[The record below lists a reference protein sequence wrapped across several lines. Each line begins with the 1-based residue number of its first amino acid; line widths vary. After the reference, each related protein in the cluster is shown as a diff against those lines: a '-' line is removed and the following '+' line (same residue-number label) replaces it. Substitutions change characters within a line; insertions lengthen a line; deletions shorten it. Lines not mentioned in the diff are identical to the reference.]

1 METYKNILANKF
13 MRDTNYIIIKDT
25 DDLEELERQW
35 ELFNS
40 QLTVRQQ
47 RLSDDRSIEIW
58 NMTNKEHYEDLK
70 IKLMKDINPK
80 PIDSD
85 DENNDI
91 SYDTEDEEN
100 DEDIQ
105 DEEITNLINMDL
117 DDFEIPDDENDITE
131 SIKEDSVIPIEN
143 KDIEALEPKS
153 YHSFLM
159 SNQDIQKDNIA
170 DQYEIDTNMHI
181 VGRVTGKDVDD
192 YLSNLEKSFIDF
204 NAQTHDHR
212 RKSDDKCREIYGMS
226 NIERYNKLKANALN
240 LKLVKSTDNKTLDS
254 SKVQQLG
261 EFVSQVYDNMQ
272 AVNEVEQLKVNKH
285 RRFNDTPYFTPT
297 ELIDMGVHGN
307 HNFYS
312 KDADNDGL
320 ITNVK
325 VATWFDS
332 YKDMCMDHIFEDYR
346 KDWID
351 TLDMLYSDFEDI
363 KASGNEEK
371 ILARKQSILDLG
383 WNPEIPFNRKNRLKA
398 SERVS
403 KILDETIPRDIFINL
418 NDIPEP
424 EEDDIIE
431 EQITKKTH
439 QPVFLI
445 FTQGKTPIIS
455 SGIKFVTHSD
465 YSHASI
471 SFDPEL
477 NEVYSFNMGAP
488 GENGSGFVRENLKY
502 FKDNV
507 ISVMA
512 FFAPNKVIDN
522 LKEKINSFKDNKTT
536 YDFGIILNK
545 LLHIDRRVSN
555 NEYNQVC
562 STFVDSVL
570 KSNGINLTGDI
581 EIPDPGQLYNASKS
595 TPNKII
601 EIFNDVATK
610 YNGKSIKK
618 KLNALYN
625 KKYVSIEESISNVR
639 RTVGRKIT
647 NMDVQINKARDT
659 VFNISDK
666 EVKNI
671 NKKKSGALIA
681 GIAIGL
687 SSPILSIPSVIAIKK
702 WDKIIDLRRKKIAL
716 NVKERRR
723 INSDANFAT
732 NLSKHGI
739 ISAVV
744 SATVGKIIDKIM
756 EAIDKD
762 RNKYPTPE
770 PSIGYT
776 EDDKPVLLRYYENRV
791 LPIEVYAK
799 LKEDGKSDKEIDS
812 IIFSPYNLKPYFGK
826 SLPKNHIIYQV
837 AYCNDKYN
845 TILVVEDLDRVKKY
859 LDEQDESL
867 NNYLEKNKSYKFV
880 IDDKYCTIPDNHKI
894 YALKE
899 TTLPTGVTLR
909 NATKDDTD
917 NMFKWKME
925 SVDKSI
931 RNDPKTIKYIND
943 DVQKSIKDTKM
954 IMYKNET
961 IGMFTTCILNGYWY
975 IEEIYIV
982 KEHRNKGIGTALLKD
997 EISKHDKIKLKVAQS
1012 NHGAMKLYKSLGF
1025 EITDRN
1031 DEGKLYIMTLD
1042 KKEKPINE
1050 VLGDIVNGVNPY
1062 STKTFY
1068 HISFDSNLDDT
1079 VMKPRIPTWIADKIK
1094 KDKDFTKKL
1103 DELKT
1108 SKEDGT
1114 TGYEEYTTPRVC
1126 LSNSIE
1132 GCLNAII
1139 NDYGKL
1145 TLHDKTLYVYTPE
1158 KPISE
1163 YKHKTNKQ
1171 ILKDGDIFDANTTNE
1186 MWILEPVKMKYVGS
1200 IVVDKITGEQKKK
1213 FANNKNK
1220 TNIQYKYK
1228 WHWFHKVKYRYD
1240 NEKNKFVKEQVSI
1253 LNEVKRFP
1261 IEFDKEG
1268 NLIIYKARVGS
1279 LAFGDEIDDS
1289 VQLLQAYRN
1298 ASNIEGIKYEL
1309 AKLWYINDCIEKKLK
1324 KRLSNEQYKELIDTR
1339 ATCLNIF
1346 KTNLDYVMK
1355 AEKGFNFSD
1364 YYNSTP
1370 FSDNSTK
1377 ITANTLKYAVKTV
1390 TNMI

>member
-70 IKLMKDINPK
+70 IELMKDIDSK
-80 PIDSD
+80 LIDTD

-91 SYDTEDEEN
+91 SYDTEDEE
-100 DEDIQ
+100 DDGDIQ

-143 KDIEALEPKS
+143 KDIELEPKS

-312 KDADNDGL
+312 NEPDNDGL
-320 ITNVK
+320 ITNIK

-363 KASGNEEK
+363 KASGDEEK

-403 KILDETIPRDIFINL
+403 KILDETIPKDIFINL
-418 NDIPEP
+418 DDIPES

-455 SGIKFVTHSD
+455 SGIKFVTHSK

-512 FFAPNKVIDN
+512 FFAPNKVVDN

-545 LLHIDRRVSN
+545 LLHIDRRTSN

-595 TPNKII
+595 APNKII

-618 KLNALYN
+618 KLNTLYN
-625 KKYVSIEESISNVR
+625 KKYVSIEE
-639 RTVGRKIT
+639 
-647 NMDVQINKARDT
+647 
-659 VFNISDK
+659 
-666 EVKNI
+666 EVKNKHI
-671 NKKKSGALIA
+671 RNAIHAKDRIDIETRIASLSALAKITKDEKKK
-681 GIAIGL
+681 
-687 SSPILSIPSVIAIKK
+687 
-702 WDKIIDLRRKKIAL
+702 
-716 NVKERRR
+716 KE
-723 INSDANFAT
+723 
-732 NLSKHGI
+732 
-739 ISAVV
+739 
-744 SATVGKIIDKIM
+744 
-756 EAIDKD
+756 
-762 RNKYPTPE
+762 
-770 PSIGYT
+770 
-776 EDDKPVLLRYYENRV
+776 
-791 LPIEVYAK
+791 
-799 LKEDGKSDKEIDS
+799 
-812 IIFSPYNLKPYFGK
+812 
-826 SLPKNHIIYQV
+826 
-837 AYCNDKYN
+837 
-845 TILVVEDLDRVKKY
+845 
-859 LDEQDESL
+859 
-867 NNYLEKNKSYKFV
+867 LEK
-880 IDDKYCTIPDNHKI
+880 TINM
-894 YALKE
+894 YRSMRSLTALEGSINE

-909 NATKDDTD
+909 PATKDDTD
-917 NMFKWKME
+917 NMFKWKIE
-925 SVDKSI
+925 SVDKGI
-931 RNDPKTIKYIND
+931 RNDPKVIKYIEK
-943 DVQKSIKDTKM
+943 DVQDSIKITKM
-954 IMYKNET
+954 IMYKDET
-961 IGMFTTCILNGYWY
+961 IGMFTTDKLNDGYWY
-975 IEEIYIV
+975 IGEIYIV

-997 EISKHDKIKLKVAQS
+997 EISKHDKIKLQVAQS

-1042 KKEKPINE
+1042 KKENPIKENKD
-1050 VLGDIVNGVNPY
+1050 LADILQYYDIMTESKKNDETTYWRITYNGIGIYEQLKREMYKINNDSSEWNKFKQSKSCNWLPLPPSYCDGNY
-1062 STKTFY
+1062 SYFTKSGYDKFMK
-1068 HISFDSNLDDT
+1068 DT
-1079 VMKPRIPTWIADKIK
+1079 YPIIIEYL
-1094 KDKDFTKKL
+1094 DKDNINIEQCHINTA
-1103 DELKT
+1103 
-1108 SKEDGT
+1108 SIIYEDK
-1114 TGYEEYTTPRVC
+1114 Y
-1126 LSNSIE
+1126 
-1132 GCLNAII
+1132 
-1139 NDYGKL
+1139 
-1145 TLHDKTLYVYTPE
+1145 
-1158 KPISE
+1158 
-1163 YKHKTNKQ
+1163 Q
-1171 ILKDGDIFDANTTNE
+1171 IVID
-1186 MWILEPVKMKYVGS
+1186 S
-1200 IVVDKITGEQKKK
+1200 S
-1213 FANNKNK
+1213 
-1220 TNIQYKYK
+1220 
-1228 WHWFHKVKYRYD
+1228 
-1240 NEKNKFVKEQVSI
+1240 KNKFVKEQVSI

-1324 KRLSNEQYKELIDTR
+1324 KRLSNDEYKELIDTR
-1339 ATCLNIF
+1339 ATCLNVF

-1377 ITANTLKYAVKTV
+1377 ITANTLKYVVKTV
-1390 TNMI
+1390 TNVI

>member
-70 IKLMKDINPK
+70 IELMKDIDSK
-80 PIDSD
+80 LIDTD

-143 KDIEALEPKS
+143 KDIELEPKS

-181 VGRVTGKDVDD
+181 VGRVTGKDVDE

-254 SKVQQLG
+254 SNKVQQLG

-320 ITNVK
+320 ITNIK

-363 KASGNEEK
+363 KASGDEEK

-403 KILDETIPRDIFINL
+403 KILDETIPKDIFINL
-418 NDIPEP
+418 DDIPES

-455 SGIKFVTHSD
+455 SGIKFVTHSK

-512 FFAPNKVIDN
+512 FFAPNKVVDN

-545 LLHIDRRVSN
+545 LLHIDRRTSN

-595 TPNKII
+595 APNKII

-618 KLNALYN
+618 KLNTLYN
-625 KKYVSIEESISNVR
+625 KKYVSIEE
-639 RTVGRKIT
+639 
-647 NMDVQINKARDT
+647 
-659 VFNISDK
+659 
-666 EVKNI
+666 EVKNKHI
-671 NKKKSGALIA
+671 RNAIHIKDRIDIEATIASLSALAKITKDEKKK
-681 GIAIGL
+681 
-687 SSPILSIPSVIAIKK
+687 
-702 WDKIIDLRRKKIAL
+702 
-716 NVKERRR
+716 KE
-723 INSDANFAT
+723 
-732 NLSKHGI
+732 
-739 ISAVV
+739 
-744 SATVGKIIDKIM
+744 
-756 EAIDKD
+756 
-762 RNKYPTPE
+762 
-770 PSIGYT
+770 
-776 EDDKPVLLRYYENRV
+776 
-791 LPIEVYAK
+791 
-799 LKEDGKSDKEIDS
+799 
-812 IIFSPYNLKPYFGK
+812 
-826 SLPKNHIIYQV
+826 
-837 AYCNDKYN
+837 
-845 TILVVEDLDRVKKY
+845 
-859 LDEQDESL
+859 
-867 NNYLEKNKSYKFV
+867 LEK
-880 IDDKYCTIPDNHKI
+880 TINM
-894 YALKE
+894 YRSMRSLTALEGSINE

-909 NATKDDTD
+909 PATKDDTD
-917 NMFKWKME
+917 NMFKWEIE
-925 SVDKSI
+925 SVDKGI
-931 RNDPKTIKYIND
+931 RNDPKVIKYIEK
-943 DVQKSIKDTKM
+943 DVQDSIKITKM
-954 IMYKNET
+954 IMYKDET
-961 IGMFTTCILNGYWY
+961 IGMFTTDKLNDGYWY
-975 IEEIYIV
+975 IGEIYIV

-997 EISKHDKIKLKVAQS
+997 EISKHDKIKLQVAQS

-1042 KKEKPINE
+1042 KKDFVDRINEETITVNE

-1062 STKTFY
+1062 SKKTFY
-1068 HISFDSNLDDT
+1068 HISFDDSLDGK
-1079 VMKPRIPTWIADKIK
+1079 VLKPRIPTWITNKLKENEDFIK
-1094 KDKDFTKKL
+1094 ELEKLKDSNSD
-1103 DELKT
+1103 
-1108 SKEDGT
+1108 DGY
-1114 TGYEEYTTPRVC
+1114 GFEEYKTPRVC

-1139 NDYGKL
+1139 NEKGRL

-1171 ILKDGDIFDANTTNE
+1171 ILKDGDIFDANATNE

-1200 IVVDKITGEQKKK
+1200 IVVDKITNEQVKK

-1228 WHWFHKVKYRYD
+1228 WHWFHKIKYRYD
-1240 NEKNKFVKEQVSI
+1240 DEKNKFVKEQVSI

-1339 ATCLNIF
+1339 ATCLNVF

>member
-70 IKLMKDINPK
+70 IELMKDIDSK
-80 PIDSD
+80 LIDTD

-143 KDIEALEPKS
+143 KDIELEPKS

-181 VGRVTGKDVDD
+181 VGRVTGKDVDE

-320 ITNVK
+320 ITNIK

-363 KASGNEEK
+363 KASGDEEK

-403 KILDETIPRDIFINL
+403 KILDETIPKDIFINL
-418 NDIPEP
+418 NDIPES

-455 SGIKFVTHSD
+455 SGIKFVTHSK

-512 FFAPNKVIDN
+512 FFAPNKVVDN

-545 LLHIDRRVSN
+545 LLHIDRRTSN

-595 TPNKII
+595 APNKII

-618 KLNALYN
+618 KLNTLYN
-625 KKYVSIEESISNVR
+625 KKYVSIEE
-639 RTVGRKIT
+639 
-647 NMDVQINKARDT
+647 
-659 VFNISDK
+659 
-666 EVKNI
+666 EVKNKHI
-671 NKKKSGALIA
+671 RNAIHVKDRIDIETRIASLSALAKITKDEKKK
-681 GIAIGL
+681 
-687 SSPILSIPSVIAIKK
+687 
-702 WDKIIDLRRKKIAL
+702 
-716 NVKERRR
+716 KE
-723 INSDANFAT
+723 
-732 NLSKHGI
+732 
-739 ISAVV
+739 
-744 SATVGKIIDKIM
+744 
-756 EAIDKD
+756 
-762 RNKYPTPE
+762 
-770 PSIGYT
+770 
-776 EDDKPVLLRYYENRV
+776 
-791 LPIEVYAK
+791 
-799 LKEDGKSDKEIDS
+799 
-812 IIFSPYNLKPYFGK
+812 
-826 SLPKNHIIYQV
+826 
-837 AYCNDKYN
+837 
-845 TILVVEDLDRVKKY
+845 
-859 LDEQDESL
+859 
-867 NNYLEKNKSYKFV
+867 LEK
-880 IDDKYCTIPDNHKI
+880 TINM
-894 YALKE
+894 YRSMRSLTALEGSINE
-899 TTLPTGVTLR
+899 TTLPAGVTLR
-909 NATKDDTD
+909 PATKDDTD
-917 NMFKWKME
+917 NMFKWKIE
-925 SVDKSI
+925 SVDKGI
-931 RNDPKTIKYIND
+931 RNDPKVIKYIEK
-943 DVQKSIKDTKM
+943 DVQDSIKITKM
-954 IMYKNET
+954 IMYKDET
-961 IGMFTTCILNGYWY
+961 IGMFTTDKLNDGYWY
-975 IEEIYIV
+975 IGEIYIV

-997 EISKHDKIKLKVAQS
+997 EISKHDKIKLQVAQS

-1042 KKEKPINE
+1042 KKDFVDRINEETITVNE

-1062 STKTFY
+1062 SKKTFY
-1068 HISFDSNLDDT
+1068 HISFDDSLDGK
-1079 VMKPRIPTWIADKIK
+1079 VLKPRIPTWITNKLKENEDFIK
-1094 KDKDFTKKL
+1094 ELEKLKDSNSD
-1103 DELKT
+1103 
-1108 SKEDGT
+1108 DGY
-1114 TGYEEYTTPRVC
+1114 GFEEYKTPRVC

-1139 NDYGKL
+1139 NEKGKL
-1145 TLHDKTLYVYTPE
+1145 TLHNKTLYVYTPE

-1171 ILKDGDIFDANTTNE
+1171 ILKDGDIFDANATNE

-1228 WHWFHKVKYRYD
+1228 WHWFHKIKYRYD
-1240 NEKNKFVKEQVSI
+1240 DEKNKFVKEQVSI

-1339 ATCLNIF
+1339 ATCLNVF
-1346 KTNLDYVMK
+1346 KSNLDYVMK

-1377 ITANTLKYAVKTV
+1377 ITANTLKYVVKTV
-1390 TNMI
+1390 TNVI

>member
-70 IKLMKDINPK
+70 IELMKDIDSK
-80 PIDSD
+80 LIDTD

-91 SYDTEDEEN
+91 SYDTEDEED

-143 KDIEALEPKS
+143 KDIELEPKS

-181 VGRVTGKDVDD
+181 VGRVTGKDVDE

-320 ITNVK
+320 ITNIK

-363 KASGNEEK
+363 KASGDEEK

-403 KILDETIPRDIFINL
+403 KILDETIPKDIFINL
-418 NDIPEP
+418 DDIPES

-455 SGIKFVTHSD
+455 SGIKFVTHSK

-512 FFAPNKVIDN
+512 FFAPNKVVDN

-595 TPNKII
+595 APNKII

-618 KLNALYN
+618 KLNTLYN
-625 KKYVSIEESISNVR
+625 KKYVSIEE
-639 RTVGRKIT
+639 
-647 NMDVQINKARDT
+647 
-659 VFNISDK
+659 
-666 EVKNI
+666 EVKNKHI
-671 NKKKSGALIA
+671 RNAIHIKDRIDIEATIASLSALAKITKDEKKK
-681 GIAIGL
+681 
-687 SSPILSIPSVIAIKK
+687 
-702 WDKIIDLRRKKIAL
+702 
-716 NVKERRR
+716 KE
-723 INSDANFAT
+723 
-732 NLSKHGI
+732 
-739 ISAVV
+739 
-744 SATVGKIIDKIM
+744 
-756 EAIDKD
+756 
-762 RNKYPTPE
+762 
-770 PSIGYT
+770 
-776 EDDKPVLLRYYENRV
+776 
-791 LPIEVYAK
+791 
-799 LKEDGKSDKEIDS
+799 
-812 IIFSPYNLKPYFGK
+812 
-826 SLPKNHIIYQV
+826 
-837 AYCNDKYN
+837 
-845 TILVVEDLDRVKKY
+845 
-859 LDEQDESL
+859 
-867 NNYLEKNKSYKFV
+867 LEK
-880 IDDKYCTIPDNHKI
+880 TINM
-894 YALKE
+894 YRSMRSLTALEGSINE

-909 NATKDDTD
+909 PATKDDTD
-917 NMFKWKME
+917 NMFKWEIE
-925 SVDKSI
+925 SVDKGI
-931 RNDPKTIKYIND
+931 RNDPKVIKYIEK
-943 DVQKSIKDTKM
+943 DVQDSIKITKM

-961 IGMFTTCILNGYWY
+961 IGMFTTDKLNDGYWY
-975 IEEIYIV
+975 IGEIYIV

-997 EISKHDKIKLKVAQS
+997 EISKHDKIKLQVAQS

-1042 KKEKPINE
+1042 KKDFVDRINEETITVNE

-1062 STKTFY
+1062 SKKTFY
-1068 HISFDSNLDDT
+1068 HISFDDSLDGK
-1079 VMKPRIPTWIADKIK
+1079 VLKPRIPTWITNKLKENEDFIK
-1094 KDKDFTKKL
+1094 ELEKLKDSNSD
-1103 DELKT
+1103 
-1108 SKEDGT
+1108 DGY
-1114 TGYEEYTTPRVC
+1114 GFEEYKTPRVC

-1139 NDYGKL
+1139 NEKGRL

-1171 ILKDGDIFDANTTNE
+1171 ILKDGDIFDANATNE

-1200 IVVDKITGEQKKK
+1200 IVVDKITNEQVKK

-1228 WHWFHKVKYRYD
+1228 WHWFHKIKYRYD
-1240 NEKNKFVKEQVSI
+1240 DEKNKFVKEQVSI

-1289 VQLLQAYRN
+1289 VQLLQVYRN

-1324 KRLSNEQYKELIDTR
+1324 KRLSNDEYKELIDTR
-1339 ATCLNIF
+1339 ATCLNVF

-1377 ITANTLKYAVKTV
+1377 ITANTLKYVVKTV
-1390 TNMI
+1390 TNVI

>member
-70 IKLMKDINPK
+70 IELMKDIDSK
-80 PIDSD
+80 LIDTD

-143 KDIEALEPKS
+143 KDIELEPKS

-181 VGRVTGKDVDD
+181 VGRVTGKDVDE

-254 SKVQQLG
+254 SNKVQQLG

-320 ITNVK
+320 ITNIK

-363 KASGNEEK
+363 KASGDEEK

-403 KILDETIPRDIFINL
+403 KILDETIPKDIFINL
-418 NDIPEP
+418 DDIPES

-455 SGIKFVTHSD
+455 SGIKFVTHSK

-512 FFAPNKVIDN
+512 FFAPNKVVDN

-545 LLHIDRRVSN
+545 LLHIDRRTSN

-595 TPNKII
+595 APNKII

-618 KLNALYN
+618 KLNTLYN
-625 KKYVSIEESISNVR
+625 KKYVSIEE
-639 RTVGRKIT
+639 
-647 NMDVQINKARDT
+647 
-659 VFNISDK
+659 
-666 EVKNI
+666 EVKNKHI
-671 NKKKSGALIA
+671 RNAIHIKDRIDIEATIASLSALAKITKDEKKK
-681 GIAIGL
+681 
-687 SSPILSIPSVIAIKK
+687 
-702 WDKIIDLRRKKIAL
+702 
-716 NVKERRR
+716 KE
-723 INSDANFAT
+723 
-732 NLSKHGI
+732 
-739 ISAVV
+739 
-744 SATVGKIIDKIM
+744 
-756 EAIDKD
+756 
-762 RNKYPTPE
+762 
-770 PSIGYT
+770 
-776 EDDKPVLLRYYENRV
+776 
-791 LPIEVYAK
+791 
-799 LKEDGKSDKEIDS
+799 
-812 IIFSPYNLKPYFGK
+812 
-826 SLPKNHIIYQV
+826 
-837 AYCNDKYN
+837 
-845 TILVVEDLDRVKKY
+845 
-859 LDEQDESL
+859 
-867 NNYLEKNKSYKFV
+867 LEK
-880 IDDKYCTIPDNHKI
+880 TINM
-894 YALKE
+894 YRSMRSLTALEGSINE

-909 NATKDDTD
+909 PATKDDTD
-917 NMFKWKME
+917 NMFKWKIE
-925 SVDKSI
+925 SVDKGI
-931 RNDPKTIKYIND
+931 RNDPKVIKYIEK
-943 DVQKSIKDTKM
+943 DVQDSIKITKM
-954 IMYKNET
+954 IMYKDET
-961 IGMFTTCILNGYWY
+961 IGMFTTDKLNDGYWY
-975 IEEIYIV
+975 IGEIYIV

-997 EISKHDKIKLKVAQS
+997 EISKHDKIKLQVAQS

-1042 KKEKPINE
+1042 KKDFVDRINEETITVNE

-1062 STKTFY
+1062 SKKTFY
-1068 HISFDSNLDDT
+1068 HISFDDSLDGK
-1079 VMKPRIPTWIADKIK
+1079 VLKPRIPTWITNKLKENEDFIK
-1094 KDKDFTKKL
+1094 ELEKLKDSNSD
-1103 DELKT
+1103 
-1108 SKEDGT
+1108 DGY
-1114 TGYEEYTTPRVC
+1114 GFEEYKTPRVC

-1139 NDYGKL
+1139 NEKGRL

-1171 ILKDGDIFDANTTNE
+1171 ILKDGDIFDANATNE

-1200 IVVDKITGEQKKK
+1200 IVVDKITNEQVKK

-1228 WHWFHKVKYRYD
+1228 WHWFHKIKYRYD
-1240 NEKNKFVKEQVSI
+1240 DEKNKFVKEQVSI

-1339 ATCLNIF
+1339 ATCLNVF

>member
-1 METYKNILANKF
+1 MESYKNILANKF

-25 DDLEELERQW
+25 DDLEELERQY

-40 QLTVRQQ
+40 QLTMRQQ

-58 NMTNKEHYEDLK
+58 NMTNKEHYEALK
-70 IKLMKDINPK
+70 IELMKK
-80 PIDSD
+80 IDSKFGDEDSDKEYSTFSYDPEEEISD
-85 DENNDI
+85 DE
-91 SYDTEDEEN
+91 
-100 DEDIQ
+100 
-105 DEEITNLINMDL
+105 ITSILNADL
-117 DDFEIPDDENDITE
+117 DSFEIPDDDNDITE
-131 SIKEDSVIPIEN
+131 PVKEDSAIPIEN
-143 KDIEALEPKS
+143 NDNDITSSEPKH
-153 YHSFLM
+153 YNSFLKN
-159 SNQDIQKDNIA
+159 NQDIQKDNMA

-181 VGRVTGKDVDD
+181 IGRVTGGNVDD
-192 YLSNLEKSFIDF
+192 YLSNLEKSFINF

-212 RKSDDKCREIYGMS
+212 KKSDDKCREIYGMS
-226 NIERYNKLKANALN
+226 NIERYNKLKADAL
-240 LKLVKSTDNKTLDS
+240 KFKSVKTVEKVTSTDNETLDS

-272 AVNEVEQLKVNKH
+272 AVNEVENLKVNKH

-312 KDADNDGL
+312 NEPDNDGL
-320 ITNVK
+320 ITNIK

-363 KASGNEEK
+363 KSSGNEEK

-398 SERVS
+398 SKRVS

-418 NDIPEP
+418 DDIA
-424 EEDDIIE
+424 EEDDIVE
-431 EQITKKTH
+431 EQITKQTH
-439 QPVFLI
+439 NPVLLI
-445 FTQGKTPIIS
+445 FTQGKTPVIS
-455 SGIKFVTHSD
+455 QGIKFFTGSN

-477 NEVYSFNMGAP
+477 NEVYSYNMR
-488 GENGSGFVRENLKY
+488 GENFGFVRENLSS

-512 FFAPNKVIDN
+512 FFAPNHIVESLKNKVND
-522 LKEKINSFKDNKTT
+522 FKDNKTT
-536 YDFGIILNK
+536 FDLRIFLNK
-545 LLHIDRRVSN
+545 ILHIDHKVSK

-562 STFVDSVL
+562 STFVDTVL
-570 KSNGINLTGDI
+570 KSGGINLVGDI

-595 TPNKII
+595 VPNKII
-601 EIFNDVATK
+601 EVFNDIATK
-610 YNGKSIKK
+610 YNGKSVKR
-618 KLNALYN
+618 KLNTLYN
-625 KKYVSIEESISNVR
+625 KNINDILESVSSLKSAEYNDVYHNIELWESGKSNLLWITGLSGSGKSTISKEIAEEYGAEYIELDNLQRAKMGNWDTTDNEVLDSYIKSVGGLYNVFPYCNTLS
-639 RTVGRKIT
+639 TVTWKDVVSKENKCHEEFSRFFEYLIQYAKKHKDRKFVVEG
-647 NMDVQINKARDT
+647 VQIAYNTTNAM
-659 VFNISDK
+659 
-666 EVKNI
+666 
-671 NKKKSGALIA
+671 
-681 GIAIGL
+681 
-687 SSPILSIPSVIAIKK
+687 IKK
-702 WDKIIDLRRKKIAL
+702 ISEYPVIIKMNGPLKTEFRREKRSIKYGI
-716 NVKERRR
+716 ERG
-723 INSDANFAT
+723 DNF
-732 NLSKHGI
+732 I
-739 ISAVV
+739 Q
-744 SATVGKIIDKIM
+744 
-756 EAIDKD
+756 
-762 RNKYPTPE
+762 
-770 PSIGYT
+770 
-776 EDDKPVLLRYYENRV
+776 
-791 LPIEVYAK
+791 
-799 LKEDGKSDKEIDS
+799 
-812 IIFSPYNLKPYFGK
+812 IFSHVAGHIRNWVKGK
-826 SLPKNHIIYQV
+826 F
-837 AYCNDKYN
+837 
-845 TILVVEDLDRVKKY
+845 Y
-859 LDEQDESL
+859 LDNYDDL
-867 NNYLEKNKSYKFV
+867 KYFKNYLGEAV
-880 IDDKYCTIPDNHKI
+880 
-894 YALKE
+894 
-899 TTLPTGVTLR
+899 LPTGVTLR

-917 NMFKWKME
+917 NMFKWEME
-925 SVDKSI
+925 SIDKGI
-931 RNDPKTIKYIND
+931 RNDPKVIKYIEK
-943 DVQKSIKDTKM
+943 DVQDSIKITKM
-954 IMYKNET
+954 IMYKDET
-961 IGMFTTCILNGYWY
+961 IGMFTTDKLNDGYWY
-975 IEEIYIV
+975 IGEIYIV

-997 EISKHDKIKLKVAQS
+997 EISKHDKIKLQVAQS

-1042 KKEKPINE
+1042 KKDFADRINEETITVNE

-1062 STKTFY
+1062 SKKTFY
-1068 HISFDSNLDDT
+1068 HISFDDSLDGK
-1079 VMKPRIPTWIADKIK
+1079 VLKPRIPSWI
-1094 KDKDFTKKL
+1094 TNKL
-1103 DELKT
+1103 
-1108 SKEDGT
+1108 KEDENFIKELEKLKDQNSDSGF
-1114 TGYEEYTTPRVC
+1114 GFEEYKTPRVC

-1139 NDYGKL
+1139 NEKGRL
-1145 TLHDKTLYVYTPE
+1145 TLHNKTLYVYTPE

-1228 WHWFHKVKYRYD
+1228 WHWFHKIKYRYD
-1240 NEKNKFVKEQVSI
+1240 CEKNKLVKEQVSI

-1298 ASNIEGIKYEL
+1298 AANVEGIKYEI

-1324 KRLSNEQYKELIDTR
+1324 KRLSNDEYKELIDTR
-1339 ATCLNIF
+1339 ATCLNVF

-1377 ITANTLKYAVKTV
+1377 ITANTLKYTVKTIA
-1390 TNMI
+1390 NMI